1 MPENTASDYVARFS
15 VRGKRALVTGAS
27 RGIGAE
33 IATVLADA
41 GADLALVG
49 RSAAGLEVT
58 RQAVINKGRRCVS
71 IQADLSTVDGPP
83 IAGIRALEF
92 FGTIDIL
99 VNNAGLFQRRS
110 ILETTVEQWDETQ
123 ATNLRAPFFL
133 AQTVVPGMIK
143 QRGGKIINVS
153 SVASISGC
161 EGHAAYS
168 ASKAGMN
175 NLTQV
180 MAAEWG
186 PFNIQTNAIAPAIVL
201 TDMSRKAWSDETQSG
216 PVKARIPLHRFGEQ
230 AEIADLVLYLA
241 SSASDFICGQV
252 VVIDGGYSAV

>member
-1 MPENTASDYVARFS
+1 MSDYARRFS
-15 VRGKRALVTGAS
+15 VQGKRALVTGAS

-41 GADLALVG
+41 GADVAIVG
-49 RSAAGLEVT
+49 RDLKGLEGT
-58 RQAVINKGRRCVS
+58 RQAVVNKGRRCVA
-71 IQADLSTVDGPP
+71 IHADLGTIDGPRT
-83 IAGIRALEF
+83 AGSRALEF
-92 FGTIDIL
+92 FGTVDVL
-99 VNNAGLFQRRS
+99 VNNAGIFRRQR
-110 ILETTVEQWDETQ
+110 ILETSVEHWDETQ
-123 ATNLRAPFFL
+123 ATNLRAPFL
-133 AQTVVPGMIK
+133 LSQVVVPGMIK
-143 QRGGKIINVS
+143 QRSGKIVNVS
-153 SVASISGC
+153 SVASIAGC

-168 ASKAGMN
+168 ASKSGMN

-201 TDMSRKAWSDETQSG
+201 TDMARKVWRDETKSG

-230 AEIADLVLYLA
+230 IEIADLVLYLA
-241 SSASDFICGQV
+241 SPASDFICGQV